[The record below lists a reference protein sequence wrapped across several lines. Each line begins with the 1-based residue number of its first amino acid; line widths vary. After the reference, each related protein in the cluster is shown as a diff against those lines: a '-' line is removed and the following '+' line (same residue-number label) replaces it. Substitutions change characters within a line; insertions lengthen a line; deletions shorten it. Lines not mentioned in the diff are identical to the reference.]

1 MCEQASG
8 PLRANAGETLENE
21 QLAWLSRS
29 ENLIDPLHAP
39 DSEYHAIG
47 THAKTRFSRSENL
60 THP

>member
-39 DSEYHAIG
+39 D
-47 THAKTRFSRSENL
+47 
-60 THP
+60 P